1 MWFLKVLRMLFITL
15 DWAVYNLASLL
26 YELFVM
32 ISETG
37 IFRTEAMRTFAN
49 RLYFFLGLIM
59 IFKVSI
65 SIIQYI
71 MNPDA
76 VKDAKLGA
84 GKLLK
89 NIIVIL
95 LGIVLVPYVF
105 EMAFSLQR
113 IVLKDNVL
121 GNLILG
127 LKYSGNE
134 GEDAVK
140 TAGNMMAFSTFTA
153 FFHPDGT
160 LSDIG
165 ETCETNPVENGQIIG
180 DCGQLG
186 DALGGAKD
194 QFIEAYDKKQ
204 MGKLY
209 KMDIYNATMSVDGED
224 VFVFTY
230 SYLVTTIAGG
240 FLCYLLLIFCIDIAV
255 RSVKL
260 GFLQLIAPI
269 PLIAKIDPKKGD
281 DVFNKWVKECVST
294 YLNLFIRLAAL
305 FFAIFII
312 SLVGDGMFN
321 VVTGDDVHNP
331 FVFVFIIFGVLLF
344 AKDLP
349 KLIEQIT
356 GIKMSGDGLNLKK
369 KVGGVPLLGGAALAA
384 GGFAGRSAA
393 NLARGVGGAAGAVG
407 KLGANKFKNSKA
419 GQWLGSNDR
428 WYSKAGTAM
437 DDRIKAARQRAA
449 AIGNKLNEK
458 TGGALAAAG
467 GAFGKSMKEI
477 GRDAKQTG
485 NAMLNSTV
493 GGFGLGGIKQRIAD
507 RKSAIEANDAVRE
520 RAKSK
525 LEQSEEYAK
534 RKMNLERLSRAAEQ
548 AQSAGKITDSS
559 GRTETDQEFNDR
571 ITAMYD
577 SLAKE
582 QTSFEK
588 WHNVDGVNEYID
600 SKGAKF
606 YGGKEDDEIA
616 SRIDNRDS
624 VWSSIGYSVPK
635 TAKEQDDMAT
645 NMKRENRADST
656 TVAQRESAGTGKK

>member
-209 KMDIYNATMSVDGED
+209 NMDIYNATMSVDGED

-356 GIKMSGDGLNLKK
+356 GIKMSGDGLSLSKRM
-369 KVGGVPLLGGAALAA
+369 LGAADMVGKTPFLGNASRRA
-384 GGFAGRSAA
+384 MS
-393 NLARGVGGAAGAVG
+393 GVGSALNGQGFRKGWMESKKNNKGFMADMRKAIPGAD
-407 KLGANKFKNSKA
+407 KA
-419 GQWLGSNDR
+419 YQD
-428 WYSKAGTAM
+428 
-437 DDRIKAARQRAA
+437 
-449 AIGNKLNEK
+449 
-458 TGGALAAAG
+458 
-467 GAFGKSMKEI
+467 
-477 GRDAKQTG
+477 
-485 NAMLNSTV
+485 
-493 GGFGLGGIKQRIAD
+493 
-507 RKSAIEANDAVRE
+507 
-520 RAKSK
+520 
-525 LEQSEEYAK
+525 
-534 RKMNLERLSRAAEQ
+534 
-548 AQSAGKITDSS
+548 
-559 GRTETDQEFNDR
+559 
-571 ITAMYD
+571 
-577 SLAKE
+577 
-582 QTSFEK
+582 
-588 WHNVDGVNEYID
+588 
-600 SKGAKF
+600 
-606 YGGKEDDEIA
+606 
-616 SRIDNRDS
+616 RIDNKVKNMTLDRNLAKGRNTLAAFKQKDDKDYAGQAEAIFGRGHAPVKQAYANMQKSKAQRDFSESNYQKILNDFNSGKAVKYRDKDGVEFTGAKAVDKARIDS
-624 VWSSIGYSVPK
+624 VKAASAYSAAEGDFNTRLAADSSAQIAYNQYNAADK
-635 TAKEQDDMAT
+635 EAKYRDGKYGVYEEKESRPNNQNQGNADYTTQYAAPAMQPSPQRDQYDDMEA
-645 NMKRENRADST
+645 MFD
-656 TVAQRESAGTGKK
+656 AQRDNDDDYSGRAV

>member
-209 KMDIYNATMSVDGED
+209 NMDIYNATMSVDGED

-356 GIKMSGDGLNLKK
+356 GIKMSGEGLNLKK

-384 GGFAGRSAA
+384 GGLAGRTAG
-393 NLARGVGGAAGAVG
+393 NLARGIGTAAGKG
-407 KLGANKFKNSKA
+407 IGLGANKFKNSKA

-428 WYSKAGTAM
+428 WFNKAGNAM
-437 DDRIKAARQRAA
+437 GARMAA
-449 AIGNKLNEK
+449 AQAGAAKIGNAINNA
-458 TGGALAAAG
+458 TGGAMSRIGADAEGTLGGLVAKRQDRNLQHMKNLTDAVGNMENRAKDKIKNGEAGELSTRYLEAMSKINRTQSMSAADFYKFKTENAYDANG
-467 GAFGKSMKEI
+467 NIKAEFGEYDANGNFVREYSQDEYIARLQSDTNNSLNNDWAYQYIDEVSSGARS
-477 GRDAKQTG
+477 DAVMTG
-485 NAMLNSTV
+485 FVSDYEQAVAV
-493 GGFGLGGIKQRIAD
+493 GG
-507 RKSAIEANDAVRE
+507 
-520 RAKSK
+520 
-525 LEQSEEYAK
+525 
-534 RKMNLERLSRAAEQ
+534 
-548 AQSAGKITDSS
+548 
-559 GRTETDQEFNDR
+559 
-571 ITAMYD
+571 YD
-577 SLAKE
+577 SK
-582 QTSFEK
+582 
-588 WHNVDGVNEYID
+588 Y
-600 SKGAKF
+600 
-606 YGGKEDDEIA
+606 
-616 SRIDNRDS
+616 
-624 VWSSIGYSVPK
+624 
-635 TAKEQDDMAT
+635 TAKERHSQMGEYKGKQGDIQRSRMA
-645 NMKRENRADST
+645 ASQ
-656 TVAQRESAGTGKK
+656 AKKG